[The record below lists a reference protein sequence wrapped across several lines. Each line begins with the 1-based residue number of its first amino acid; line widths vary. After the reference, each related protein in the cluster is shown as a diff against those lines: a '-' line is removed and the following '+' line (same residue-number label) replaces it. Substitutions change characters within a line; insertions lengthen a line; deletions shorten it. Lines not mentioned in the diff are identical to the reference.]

1 MKDVGL
7 LCHLLLHIP
16 YVCRIGEGK
25 GLFINTIAHVNCK
38 QLNGKRKK
46 RKKSSQE
53 GNAMTEQDS
62 LQGVPR
68 ELLGTT

>member
-16 YVCRIGEGK
+16 YVFQIGEGK
-25 GLFINTIAHVNCK
+25 GLFFNTIAHVNCK
-38 QLNGKRKK
+38 QLNGK

-68 ELLGTT
+68 ELLKTT